1 MEAGLIITRSNDE
14 LDEIERREREA
25 HEQAEQ
31 QREQVE
37 SQLASHIRRRFET
50 MRRYKEPIEERML
63 QSLRQLTGRYSQEKS
78 SEIQSQGLPLIY
90 MQLTGV
96 KSRAAKSW
104 IRDVLM
110 PAGDKPWQMS
120 PTTDPSL
127 NEEEEQ
133 MVMQRVQSDAQEFM
147 QVMGQQIT
155 PDQMQNKFEQ
165 VRDKVNEQRRKHSER
180 KLARMEEVIE
190 SQLVEGNWSK
200 QFHDVISDVVD
211 FPAGILKGPV
221 MRRQKRLSWATGQMD
236 VAEEIVPE
244 VERVDPFSFYTMPG
258 AEEVDDNDICQIHE
272 YQPDD
277 LYDLIGLPG
286 YDEPAIRRVLENY
299 EIEGTTH
306 WTRDALRSS
315 KEHARGHFSGTEKER
330 DIIEAIE
337 FWGSV
342 QGRKLLDWGMDEM
355 TIDDP
360 ERSYDVMAAVIGSE
374 VVCVRLNPDPLGRKP
389 FAKACFEQIPG
400 SFWGKGVPDLLRDC
414 QDVCNAA
421 ARALVAN
428 MGISSG
434 PQVAINTNSVAPGED
449 IETIYPWKIW
459 QLDFSKTGQSSRAP
473 MDFFQPNSMTREL
486 MAVYQEF
493 SQLADEYSGI
503 PSYTHG
509 LDDNKGAGATASGLS
524 MLMNA
529 ASKAIKNV
537 IKHIDKG
544 ITEPIVHR
552 YYVHNML
559 WNDDEAIKGDAQ
571 VVARGAMS
579 LVAKEQNQMRLQ
591 ELLQQTA
598 NPIDQQILGMKGR
611 ATMLRH
617 ALEGVDVGADD
628 LVPNEDELQRRQMMQ
643 AMQEQQQQ
651 GGQGQQMGQ
660 GQQATEQRPD
670 GAPAGVRTA

>member
-37 SQLASHIRRRFET
+37 SQLAAHIRRRFET

-63 QSLRQLTGRYSQEKS
+63 QSLRQLTGRYSQEKA

-360 ERSYDVMAAVIGSE
+360 ERSYDVMATVIGSE

-509 LDDNKGAGATASGLS
+509 LDDSKGAGATASGLS

-598 NPIDQQILGMKGR
+598 NPIDQQILGLKGR